1 MRLCE
6 RRLSLFSMNEV
17 DIIILADSIL
27 TMDAD
32 QSAFKDGAIA
42 IKDGRVIA
50 VGSAADI
57 RERYSAG
64 RMVGGKGKV
73 AFPGLVNA
81 HTHSPMVYFRG
92 LRDDLPLK
100 VWLEEHIW
108 PAENRWL
115 SPQFVGDA
123 VQLACLEML
132 RAGITLYNDMYF
144 FGEVIAGA
152 TKKIGMR
159 AVVGAGL
166 LDFPSRTAGTVDEYF
181 ANAENFIGSW
191 TGDDLIVPAI
201 APHSPYMC
209 CPETMVRAKG
219 VSERLHVPFHLH
231 LSETQWE
238 VEEVKKR
245 YGRTPVEHLDGIG
258 VLDNSVI
265 AAHCV
270 HVSDEEIGILAKRR
284 VGVAHCI
291 ESNLKLSSG
300 IAPVVKMVREGVKV
314 TFGTDGA
321 ASNNDL
327 DILSE
332 MSTAAKVHKA
342 ASGDPTALDAR
353 LVLLM
358 ATRWGAEV
366 LGLGDLTGSV
376 EEGKAA
382 DIVIADLNEPHLVPV
397 YDLYSHIVYSMRA
410 SDVDMVLVNG
420 KVVVDNGRLTTADET
435 EVIQKAIEW
444 GQKISAPGG

>member
-1 MRLCE
+1 MI
-6 RRLSLFSMNEV
+6 EV
-17 DIIILADSIL
+17 DIIILADSVL
-27 TMDAD
+27 TMDAH
-32 QSAFKDGAIA
+32 QSAFKDGVVAV
-42 IKDGRVIA
+42 KDGKVVA
-50 VGSAADI
+50 VGPAADI
-57 RERYSAG
+57 CERYFSD
-64 RMVGGKGKV
+64 RTVGGKGKV

-92 LRDDLPLK
+92 LKDDLPLK

-108 PAENRWL
+108 PAENKWL

-132 RAGITLYNDMYF
+132 RGGITLYNDMYF

-166 LDFPSRTAGTVDEYF
+166 LDFPSKTAGTVDEYF
-181 ANAENFIGSW
+181 SNAENFIGSW

-201 APHSPYMC
+201 APHSPYTC

-219 VSERLHVPFHLH
+219 VSERFRVPLHLH

-238 VEEVKKR
+238 VGEVRKR
-245 YGRTPVEHLDGIG
+245 YGKTPVKHLDSIG
-258 VLDNSVI
+258 VLDSSVI

-270 HVSDEEIGILAKRR
+270 HVDDDEIGILAKRR

-291 ESNLKLSSG
+291 ESNLKLASG
-300 IAPVVKMVREGVKV
+300 IAPVVKMVGEGVKV

-342 ASGDPTALDAR
+342 ASGDPTVLNAK

-358 ATRWGAEV
+358 ATRWGAEA
-366 LGLGDLTGSV
+366 LGLGDLTGSI
-376 EEGKAA
+376 EAGKAA

-397 YDLYSHIVYSMRA
+397 YDVYSQIVYSMRS
-410 SDVDMVLVNG
+410 SDVDTVLVNG
-420 KVVVDNGRLTTADET
+420 KVVVDSGRLTTADET
-435 EVIQKAIEW
+435 EIIQKAIEW
-444 GQKISAPGG
+444 GQKISAPGK